1 MILLVYCYFLIS
13 LHLPTVATGIT
24 IKELRVSP
32 LVWLVALSSVIL
44 CFTFCKS
51 SYNILNVVMCKLYV
65 NSYLDS
71 KVAMGLLKLEVAW
84 DSLVKI
90 L

>member
-1 MILLVYCYFLIS
+1 MWPRDS
-13 LHLPTVATGIT
+13 LNNPKNG
-24 IKELRVSP
+24 
-32 LVWLVALSSVIL
+32 
-44 CFTFCKS
+44 KS
-51 SYNILNVVMCKLYV
+51 SYSILNVVMCKLYV
-65 NSYLDS
+65 NSYLDG